1 MYTCISAFVSSLF
14 HINVFKT
21 SNEAYDRLCFIYG
34 VFTINLKNV
43 LLFCKPPSWTWTVSI
58 SQKIFCTHMDLFV
71 HWKTEILRFLENGWK
86 YIQYSNY
93 GFILWMFLLL
103 SAMLKI
109 HYVREKEFDAD
120 SESQSRLSVCLDA
133 ALLWYAYFMQSYTWM
148 HAMLL
153 YL

>member
-71 HWKTEILRFLENGWK
+71 HWKTEILRFLENG
-86 YIQYSNY
+86 
-93 GFILWMFLLL
+93 
-103 SAMLKI
+103 
-109 HYVREKEFDAD
+109 
-120 SESQSRLSVCLDA
+120 
-133 ALLWYAYFMQSYTWM
+133 
-148 HAMLL
+148 
-153 YL
+153 

>member
-1 MYTCISAFVSSLF
+1 MFSKLQMKPMINFVLF
-14 HINVFKT
+14 MGF
-21 SNEAYDRLCFIYG
+21 
-34 VFTINLKNV
+34 
-43 LLFCKPPSWTWTVSI
+43 LLLIWKMFCSFANHCHGHGQYPYHKKYFV
-58 SQKIFCTHMDLFV
+58 HMDLFV
-71 HWKTEILRFLENGWK
+71 HWKMEILRFLENGWK